1 MGIKH
6 HTHTHPDD
14 RVNHFVPSP
23 MITTT
28 PTATTATTTT
38 YNNNNNRNE
47 SKSISLLHHD
57 HDITTTTRPSITTT
71 NTASILSSSRPS
83 ILRQHVRHT
92 RLWMAASLS
101 SIPLIGNYIY
111 TTFFVTIL
119 ATLFFAALLSPKY
132 HIPHVKVAMIGNSM
146 MYYNDFPRFMEELSD
161 GHVTQNSCLHGNANF
176 RTILQM
182 GVRPYLLTF

>member
-1 MGIKH
+1 MGIK

-14 RVNHFVPSP
+14 RGNHFVPSP
-23 MITTT
+23 TITTT
-28 PTATTATTTT
+28 PTATTTTTTTTT
-38 YNNNNNRNE
+38 YNNHNHRNE

-57 HDITTTTRPSITTT
+57 HDITTTTTTRPSTTTT
-71 NTASILSSSRPS
+71 NTASILSSSSRPS
-83 ILRQHVRHT
+83 ILRQRVRHT

-182 GVRPYLLTF
+182 GVRP